1 MIPLGLRA
9 ALRLLTVLPVP
20 WDAREA
26 TLPPAR
32 AAIWFPLVGL
42 AIGAVLFTLM
52 LLPLPA
58 LPRAALCLCV
68 WVLAS
73 NALHEDGVMDCADAA
88 LPPVSAERRAQI
100 RKDPHVGAHGV
111 TVSALLLIARFAA
124 LTAVSAPV
132 LLLAPVAGRWCMALT
147 LAHLRPHASSSL
159 GAVAAT
165 RSGALVASAT
175 GIAIVAAVTFWQ
187 RETRLPLA
195 VAAGLLAG
203 LLVGHW
209 LTARLDGAS
218 GDVHGAA
225 GVITETVVLYAAL

>member
-26 TLPPAR
+26 ALPPAR
-32 AAIWFPLVGL
+32 AAGWYPFVGL
-42 AIGAVLFTLM
+42 AIGAALFGVM

-58 LPRAALCLCV
+58 APRAALCLCI

-88 LPPVSAERRAQI
+88 LAPVSAARRAQI

-111 TVSALLLIARFAA
+111 TASVLLLIARFAA
-124 LTAVSAPV
+124 LAAVSAPAV
-132 LLLAPVAGRWCMALT
+132 LLAPVAGRWCMALT

-159 GAVAAT
+159 GVAGGTHAGALAAT
-165 RSGALVASAT
+165 AT
-175 GIAIVAAVTFWQ
+175 GIAAVVLVSIWQ
-187 RETRLPLA
+187 GEPRLAIA
-195 VAAGLLAG
+195 VAAGLFVGLLAG
-203 LLVGHW
+203 NW